1 MNAVGE
7 KEAWEEVE
15 RAVNNVAKK
24 NAGLLVVPTHSPA
37 TLVGWTM
44 IAAAKEKTAN
54 KCRKARR
61 WFQLVN

>member
-24 NAGLLVVPTHSPA
+24 KMRDYWWYPPILPPPWLA
-37 TLVGWTM
+37 
-44 IAAAKEKTAN
+44 E
-54 KCRKARR
+54 R
-61 WFQLVN
+61 